1 MNTGRFTLALL
12 AAGLA
17 IGAAAS
23 TASADVSD
31 GQSSVSANWSG
42 YRVASQNGDAFS
54 KVSGSWVEPS
64 AKCESGQTHASFW
77 VGLGGSGDG
86 NGGLEQ
92 TGTAVDCN
100 GSGTADHYAWYEL
113 LPAAPVQLDLTI
125 SPGDH
130 MSSSVAVNGTSVTI
144 DVADQTTGK
153 SVTKTLQMNDPDVST
168 AEWIAEAPSTCD
180 GSGDCQPLTL
190 ANFGTVAFSN
200 ASATA
205 GGHTGTISDGSW
217 SAQPVAL
224 SPDAGGSAAV
234 GLVSDQSGGGGGGG
248 AQPSSLSS
256 DGSSFS
262 VSYVASPDST
272 VTGDPGT
279 VTIDPSGGVDP
290 TGGYD
295 PYGSGG
301 YGSSGSADPYG
312 TANPYGGGDPS
323 VTANPYGG
331 GDPYGGDPYGGY
343 GPAAALS
350 LLGQVGA

>member
-23 TASADVSD
+23 TASADVAD

-64 AKCESGQTHASFW
+64 AKCDSGQSHASFW

-86 NGGLEQ
+86 NGALEQ

-100 GSGTADHYAWYEL
+100 SSGTADHYAWYEL

-144 DVADQTTGK
+144 NVADQTTGK

-205 GGHTGTISDGSW
+205 AGHTGTISDGSW

-224 SPDAGGSAAV
+224 SPDAGRGAPARSDSSAT
-234 GLVSDQSGGGGGGG
+234 S
-248 AQPSSLSS
+248 
-256 DGSSFS
+256 
-262 VSYVASPDST
+262 
-272 VTGDPGT
+272 
-279 VTIDPSGGVDP
+279 
-290 TGGYD
+290 
-295 PYGSGG
+295 
-301 YGSSGSADPYG
+301 
-312 TANPYGGGDPS
+312 
-323 VTANPYGG
+323 
-331 GDPYGGDPYGGY
+331 
-343 GPAAALS
+343 PAARRWRCAALIALERWFV
-350 LLGQVGA
+350 LLGELRREPRLDRHRRSRHGHRRPLGRCGSDRRLRPVREWWLRLVG